1 MKKHIL
7 IASAAVVLI
16 AGSSFTVLTDC
27 STFEQFNKGVTYT
40 TTSYDAKGKA
50 ISLVECNVKEVITTG
65 DKTVATIDV
74 VMKDGKGEQ
83 TGTSTYDLTCSGST
97 YMMDLKSMATQQ
109 ANATGAGKDMEM
121 TIEGDMLEYP
131 ADMIAGQSLPGGKLT
146 MTMQGKGSPMKTVTT
161 IVIKDRKCEAV
172 ESKTTPA
179 GTWQCYKITSTQE
192 VTTRMGTI
200 TMPIGPRTS
209 TEWFSFKVGAVRSE
223 SYKDGKLEGYS
234 ELTAFKKPGQ

>member
-27 STFEQFNKGVTYT
+27 GTFEQFNKGATFT
-40 TTSYDAKGKA
+40 TTNYDAKGKA
-50 ISLVECNVKEVITTG
+50 MSSVEGSVKDVTITG
-65 DKTVATIDV
+65 DKTIANIDA

-83 TGTSTYDLTCSGST
+83 TGTSNYDLTCTDGK

-109 ANATGAGKDMEM
+109 ANANGAGKDMEM

-131 ADMIAGQSLPGGKLT
+131 AGMTAGQTLPGGKLV
-146 MTMQGKGSPMKTVTT
+146 MTMQGKGSPMKSVTT
-161 IVIKDRKCEAV
+161 IIIKDRKCEAV

-192 VTTRMGTI
+192 VTTRVGTMS
-200 TMPIGPRTS
+200 MPVAPRTS

-234 ELTAFKKPGQ
+234 ELTAFKKP